1 MTKEIRRFAMKKDH
15 YQILGVIQDAEDIVI
30 KAAYR
35 ALAQRYHPDKWAG
48 SPAETTRRMHEIN
61 GAYAVL
67 SDPIKRK
74 QYDQSRASNEYNE
87 SEEDSSNAGTKDDP
101 GDSLDNDWSAVVK
114 YFPDLEDIFKD
125 LSKISKPLAQTY
137 KVYLLESKEFAKRK
151 VIAEQLERK
160 FLEKYFGTNEE
171 IIRFS
176 RFLIRWGVKN
186 AAKELNRAINL
197 LGNNIHSKSI
207 INRILQDYPDLAKP
221 YYSTQQ

>member
-1 MTKEIRRFAMKKDH
+1 MQKDH
-15 YQILGVIQDAEDIVI
+15 YRILGVIQGAENIVI

-35 ALAQRYHPDKWAG
+35 ALAQRYHPDKWTG
-48 SPAETTRRMHEIN
+48 SPAEATRRMSEIN
-61 GAYAVL
+61 EAFAVL
-67 SDPIKRK
+67 SVPIKKK

-87 SEEDSSNAGTKDDP
+87 PEENSNNAGTEDDL
-101 GDSLDNDWSAVVK
+101 GNSLDKDWSAVVK
-114 YFPDLEDIFKD
+114 YFPDLEDIFKN
-125 LSKISKPLAQTY
+125 LSKISKSLAQTY
-137 KVYLLESKEFAKRK
+137 KVYLLESREFATRK
-151 VIAEQLERK
+151 VIAEQFERR

-221 YYSTQQ
+221 YYSSQQ